1 MISLFIDTS
10 NSDVVI
16 GLLENGRLIE
26 KETRSIL
33 NEHSKYAVSI
43 IDEVLKK
50 AKVSTNSVDEILVV
64 NGPGSFTGIR
74 IGLTISKV
82 YAYLTKIKVILMSS
96 LKCLALSKDKDNYDY
111 ILSIIDAKRGNCYI
125 GLYDKDYN
133 EVITEHFTNMDEV
146 RDIRNKYKNILVVS
160 NTDME
165 GISKIDRI
173 DVEKIYN
180 YYKDK
185 DRVNPNMVLPNY
197 LKLPQVLEKHD

>member
-16 GLLENGRLIE
+16 GLLENGKLIE

-50 AKVSTNSVDEILVV
+50 ANISTDSVDEILVV

-82 YAYLTKIKVILMSS
+82 YAYLTNIKVVKIKIIIPIITSKILICPNT
-96 LKCLALSKDKDNYDY
+96 KRDGAKIADINGTKDNTL
-111 ILSIIDAKRGNCYI
+111 IKAAPSKR
-125 GLYDKDYN
+125 LPLP
-133 EVITEHFTNMDEV
+133 TNHPPPKKFKKMGV
-146 RDIRNKYKNILVVS
+146 
-160 NTDME
+160 
-165 GISKIDRI
+165 
-173 DVEKIYN
+173 
-180 YYKDK
+180 
-185 DRVNPNMVLPNY
+185 
-197 LKLPQVLEKHD
+197 

>member
-82 YAYLTKIKVILMSS
+82 YAYLTNIKVILMSS

-111 ILSIIDAKRGNCYI
+111 ILSVIDAKRGNCYI

-133 EVITEHFTNMDEV
+133 DVIMEHFTNMDEV

-160 NTDME
+160 KIDME

-185 DRVNPNMVLPNY
+185 DKVNPNMVLPNY

>member
-50 AKVSTNSVDEILVV
+50 ANISTNSVDEILVV

-82 YAYLTKIKVILMSS
+82 YAYLTNIKVILMSS

-185 DRVNPNMVLPNY
+185 DKVNPNMVLPNY

>member
-82 YAYLTKIKVILMSS
+82 YAYLTNIKVILMSS
-96 LKCLALSKDKDNYDY
+96 LKCLALSKDMDNCDY

-133 EVITEHFTNMDEV
+133 EVIMEHFTNMDEV

-185 DRVNPNMVLPNY
+185 DKVNPNMVLPNY

>member
-82 YAYLTKIKVILMSS
+82 YAYLTNIKVILMSS

-133 EVITEHFTNMDEV
+133 EVIMEHFTNMDEV

-185 DRVNPNMVLPNY
+185 DKVNSNMVLPNY

>member
-43 IDEVLKK
+43 IDEVLKR

-82 YAYLTKIKVILMSS
+82 YAYLTNIKVILMSS

>member
-43 IDEVLKK
+43 IDEVLKR
-50 AKVSTNSVDEILVV
+50 AKVSTYSVGEILVV

-82 YAYLTKIKVILMSS
+82 YAYLTNIKVILMSS

>member
-16 GLLENGRLIE
+16 GLLENGKLIE

-82 YAYLTKIKVILMSS
+82 YAYLTNIKVILMSS

-133 EVITEHFTNMDEV
+133 EVIMEHFTNMDEV

-185 DRVNPNMVLPNY
+185 DKVNPNMVLPNY

>member
-50 AKVSTNSVDEILVV
+50 AKVSTYSVDEILVV

-82 YAYLTKIKVILMSS
+82 YAYLTNIKVILMSS

-133 EVITEHFTNMDEV
+133 EVIMEHFTNMDEV

>member
-82 YAYLTKIKVILMSS
+82 YAYLTNIKVILMSS

-133 EVITEHFTNMDEV
+133 EVIMEHFTNMDEV

-185 DRVNPNMVLPNY
+185 DKVNPNMVLPNY

>member
-50 AKVSTNSVDEILVV
+50 ANISTNSVGEILVV

-82 YAYLTKIKVILMSS
+82 YAYLTNIKVILMSS

-133 EVITEHFTNMDEV
+133 EAIMEHFTNMDEV

-185 DRVNPNMVLPNY
+185 DKVNPNMVLPNY

>member
-50 AKVSTNSVDEILVV
+50 ANISTNSVGEILVV

-82 YAYLTKIKVILMSS
+82 YAYLTNIKVILMSS

-185 DRVNPNMVLPNY
+185 DKVNPNMVLPNY

>member
-50 AKVSTNSVDEILVV
+50 AKVSTNSVGEILVV

-82 YAYLTKIKVILMSS
+82 YAYLTNIKVILMSS

-133 EVITEHFTNMDEV
+133 EVIMEHFTNMDEV

-160 NTDME
+160 NTNME

-185 DRVNPNMVLPNY
+185 DKVNPNMVLPNY

>member
-50 AKVSTNSVDEILVV
+50 AKVSTYSVGEILVV

-82 YAYLTKIKVILMSS
+82 YAYLTNIKVILMSS

-185 DRVNPNMVLPNY
+185 DKVNPNMVLPNY

>member
-82 YAYLTKIKVILMSS
+82 YAYLTNIKVILMSS